1 MIAREWAYRDLNG
14 WIQRAKESGYKPLQ
28 NFAYGIECDKKAVF
42 NAITLPFSNGV
53 LEGTVNKMKAV
64 KRSMYNKAG
73 IGLLKVKLIGET
85 SYKKK

>member
-1 MIAREWAYRDLNG
+1 MIIREWVYRDLDG
-14 WIQRAKESGYKPLQ
+14 WIQRTKESGCKPVE

-53 LEGTVNKMKAV
+53 LEGTVNKIKAV

-73 IGLLKVKLIGET
+73 IGLLKVKLTGKT